1 MQEYFEIGQIVNT
14 FGVKGQVKVKPF
26 TDDVTQFETL
36 GTILVVRNK
45 ETIEMKILDVKYH
58 KDMVLLKLDG
68 IEDMTAAEKYK
79 GAYIKIHRSKARK
92 LEEGEYFIADIIGSD
107 VYTDENKYL
116 GKVDDIYNTGSNDI
130 YVVKDEL
137 GKQILLPAIKDVLLD
152 IDIENQK
159 VTVHLLKGL
168 VD

>member
-14 FGVKGQVKVKPF
+14 HGVKGHVKVKPF
-26 TDDVTQFETL
+26 TDDVEQFETL
-36 GTILVVRNK
+36 GKILVVKNK
-45 ETIEMKILDVKYH
+45 ETIEMEIEEVKYH
-58 KDMVLLKLDG
+58 KDKVLLKLKGVD
-68 IEDMTAAEKYK
+68 DMTTAERYK
-79 GAYIKIHRSKARK
+79 GCYIKIHRSNARE

-107 VYTDENKYL
+107 VYTDEGEHL

-152 IDIENQK
+152 IDVEKQK

-168 VD
+168 V

>member
-14 FGVKGQVKVKPF
+14 FGVKGIVKVKPF
-26 TDDVTQFETL
+26 TDNVEQFEKL
-36 GTILVVRNK
+36 GTILVVKNNQ
-45 ETIEMKILDVKYH
+45 TIEMKIEEVKYH
-58 KDMVLLKLDG
+58 KDMILLKLQG
-68 IEDMTAAEKYK
+68 IDDMTMAEKYK
-79 GAYIKIHRSKARK
+79 GCYIKIHRKNARK

-107 VYTDENKYL
+107 VYTDTGDYL
-116 GKVDDIYNTGSNDI
+116 GKVDDIYNSGAQDI

-137 GKQILLPAIKDVLLD
+137 GKQVLLPSIKDVILD

-168 VD
+168 I

>member
-14 FGVKGQVKVKPF
+14 HGVKGHVKVKPF
-26 TDDVTQFETL
+26 TDDVEQFETL
-36 GTILVVRNK
+36 GKILVVKNK
-45 ETIEMKILDVKYH
+45 ETIEMEIEEVKYH
-58 KDMVLLKLDG
+58 KDMVLLKLKGVD
-68 IEDMTAAEKYK
+68 DMTTAERYK
-79 GAYIKIHRSKARK
+79 GCYIKIHRSNARE

-107 VYTDENKYL
+107 VYTDEGEHL

-152 IDIENQK
+152 IDVEKQK

-168 VD
+168 V

>member
-14 FGVKGQVKVKPF
+14 HGVKGHVKVKPF
-26 TDDVTQFETL
+26 TDDVEQFETL
-36 GTILVVRNK
+36 GKILVVKNK
-45 ETIEMKILDVKYH
+45 ETIEMEIEEVKYH
-58 KDMVLLKLDG
+58 KDMVLLKLKGVD
-68 IEDMTAAEKYK
+68 DMTAAERYK
-79 GAYIKIHRSKARK
+79 GCYIKIHRSNARE

-107 VYTDENKYL
+107 VYTDEGEHL

-152 IDIENQK
+152 IDVEKQK

-168 VD
+168 V